1 MRELGRTVDLH
12 GGGRDLIFPHHECEA
27 AQSES
32 VTGTTFSRHWLHVGM
47 VGLDGRK
54 MSKSLGNLVFV
65 GDVLKEWEPMVV
77 RLALL
82 SHHYRSDW
90 EWDEL
95 ELAVAA
101 DRIDR
106 WRSAAGSPG
115 TASSTARSILE
126 GVRRHL
132 DEDLD
137 APSAL
142 VLIDEAAAGG
152 HDVTEACAL
161 LGVAI

>member
-12 GGGRDLIFPHHECEA
+12 GGGRDLVFPHHECEA

-65 GDVLKEWEPMVV
+65 GDLLKDWEPMVV

-90 EWDEL
+90 EWDERDL
-95 ELAVAA
+95 LVAA
-101 DRIDR
+101 ERIDR
-106 WRSAAGSPG
+106 WRS
-115 TASSTARSILE
+115 SSGRSGVVPSATPSVLD

-132 DEDLD
+132 DTDLD

-142 VLIDEAAAGG
+142 VLLDEAAASG
-152 HDVTEACAL
+152 HDVREACAL
-161 LGVAI
+161 LGVVL